1 MVASCLSLGD
11 ISAARRAQAVQPLTR
26 SLQALSSFQAQ
37 EIVAAV
43 LDHRSAGVAH
53 QLLDRVLAAQPVAPE
68 DLQGAARHLKGRV
81 VNVTFE
87 ATAKCSCEGRFIE
100 L

>member
-1 MVASCLSLGD
+1 MNKGGLLLLRHRSCSEGTRCR
-11 ISAARRAQAVQPLTR
+11 SALAP
-26 SLQALSSFQAQ
+26 

-68 DLQGAARHLKGRV
+68 DLQGALR
-81 VNVTFE
+81 T
-87 ATAKCSCEGRFIE
+87 
-100 L
+100 